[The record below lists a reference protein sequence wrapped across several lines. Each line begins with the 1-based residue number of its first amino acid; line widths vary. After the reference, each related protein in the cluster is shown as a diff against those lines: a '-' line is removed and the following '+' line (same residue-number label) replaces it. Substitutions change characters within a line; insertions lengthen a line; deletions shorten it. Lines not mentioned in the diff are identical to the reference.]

1 MEMIRIMRKELKH
14 VLKCN
19 SDALQSSSKNFEA
32 IYNVM
37 FENRG
42 VMAEYTDGFRVK
54 KITFA
59 ETKQR
64 IERAAFALSKRIGV
78 QGEYVALE
86 MENCVEWIIA
96 FWAILRSG
104 NKPYLVNCRHPK
116 ALSQKMLSTLGI
128 EYIVGKNKTQL
139 DGKFVDICD
148 LNEDGDLKCS
158 FADEIALS
166 TSATSLKDVICFY
179 SGKEFCAQILNVNG
193 FIEKYPEIAG
203 DYDGEIKQLAFLPF
217 YHVFGLIAVYFWF
230 SFYGVAV
237 VFMKDYSSDTILKTC
252 RKHKVTHVF
261 AVPLLWHTIET
272 EVQKKVAL
280 KGEKKQKKF
289 ENGIKFCTKL
299 QNIFPHIGI
308 KLSQRI
314 MHEVTDELFGQSIR
328 FCINGGSYVR
338 NSALELINGLGYNL
352 HNGYGMSEIGIT
364 SVELRCGPK
373 NTNRNAIGLP
383 FSSVEYKID
392 DDGILHVKGNSVCHR
407 LMIEGKE
414 VPMGEWF
421 NTGDKVEYRDG
432 SYYIIGRLGD
442 VIIGENGENI
452 NPDVIEKQFVLAE
465 AENYCVLGLKDCDK
479 ETVSMVVQI
488 SRYMSDVKR
497 NALAQKIYEIN
508 NSLPITSRVSRFYF
522 TTDPIAPANAV
533 KVGRKYLSGGIE
545 NGSICIFPFEN
556 YKNAWVDNTEYS
568 AELLNSVKEIVAF
581 ELGISAE
588 DIDIHS
594 HIMLDLGATS
604 MQYFSILSA
613 LAENFSV
620 KAGESDTFRYTVH
633 EMCQYIERQI

>member
-1 MEMIRIMRKELKH
+1 MEMFRSMRKELKR

-19 SDALQSSSKNFEA
+19 GEALQSSAKNFEA
-32 IYNVM
+32 MYNVM
-37 FENRG
+37 FDNCG
-42 VMAEYTDGFRVK
+42 VMAEYTDGFRIK
-54 KITFA
+54 KLTFA
-59 ETKQR
+59 EAKR
-64 IERAAFALSKRIGV
+64 KIERAAFALNKRTGM

-86 MENCVEWIIA
+86 MENCAEWIVA

-139 DGKFVDICD
+139 DGKFLDIAELDEEGKLECP
-148 LNEDGDLKCS
+148 
-158 FADEIALS
+158 FADEMALS

-179 SGKEFCAQILNVNG
+179 SGKELCAQILNVNG
-193 FIEKYPEIAG
+193 FVGKHPEIIS
-203 DYDGEIKQLAFLPF
+203 DNDGEIKQLAFLPF

-230 SFYGVAV
+230 SFFGVTM
-237 VFMKDYSSDTILKTC
+237 VFMKDYSSDTIFKTC

-261 AVPLLWHTIET
+261 AVPLLWHTIES
-272 EVQKKVAL
+272 EIRKKVAL

-289 ENGIKFCTKL
+289 ENGIKFCTRL
-299 QNIFPHIGI
+299 QNVFPHLGI
-308 KLSQRI
+308 KLSQKI
-314 MHEVTDELFGQSIR
+314 MHEVTDELFGQSVR
-328 FCINGGSYVR
+328 FCINGGSYIR

-392 DDGILHVKGNSVCHR
+392 DDGILHVKGTSVCNR

-421 NTGDKVEYRDG
+421 STGDKVEYRDG

-452 NPDVIEKQFVLAE
+452 NPDVLERQFTLPE
-465 AENYCVLGLKDCDK
+465 AENYCVLGLKDGDK

-488 SRYMSDVKR
+488 SHYMSDTKR
-497 NALAQKIYEIN
+497 NALVQRIYEIN
-508 NSLPITSRVSRFYF
+508 DSLPMTSRVARFYF
-522 TTDPIAPANAV
+522 TVDPIAPANAV
-533 KVGRKYLSGGIE
+533 KVGRKYLLCGME
-545 NGSICIFPFEN
+545 NGSIRISPFEN
-556 YKNAWVDNTEYS
+556 YKASALDSAEYS
-568 AELLNSVKEIVAF
+568 TELLDAVKEIVAA
-581 ELGISAE
+581 ELGIPAE
-588 DIDIHS
+588 KIDIHS
-594 HIMLDLGATS
+594 HVMLDLGATS

-613 LAENFSV
+613 LAEKFSV

-633 EMCQYIERQI
+633 EMCQYIERQM